1 VFRSLFGR
9 HRDRTLLVVTV
20 FLSCVLLALDEGRQ
34 AGVARALGAS
44 LYAPVQALVRGAEE
58 NFRLRHE
65 NRQLRRL
72 VATLNLERQRLLQ
85 ARDETAELRRLAGFA
100 AERFPSLLPCAVVGI
115 STDPLQ
121 SALQLGCG
129 SRDSLHAGM
138 AVAAYAG
145 LVGRVLEVSPDRAL
159 LQTLAS
165 PDLAISVR
173 DQRSGVVGILRWVR
187 GNQFTM
193 DRVDAVEDVLVGDPV
208 LTSGLGGYPRGIPVG
223 VVTRVGV
230 SLDGL
235 FKLVDVRSHVD
246 FAGLRDVFVI
256 TGDVA
261 WQEDALYT
269 PEDRALLRQ
278 LGEARP
284 RGDHASLPTAGGR

>member
-1 VFRSLFGR
+1 VFRSLVGR
-9 HRDRTLLVVTV
+9 HRDRTLLVVTIL
-20 FLSCVLLALDEGRQ
+20 LSCVLLALDEGQQ
-34 AGVARALGAS
+34 AGIARALGSS

-58 NFRLRHE
+58 NLLLRRE

-85 ARDETAELRRLAGFA
+85 AREETAHLRRLAGFA
-100 AERFPSLLPCAVVGI
+100 AERFPLLLPCEVVGL
-115 STDPLQ
+115 STDPMQ

-129 SRDSLHAGM
+129 SRDSLQVGM
-138 AVAAYAG
+138 AVVAYAG
-145 LVGRVLEVSPDRAL
+145 LVGGVYEVSPERSL

-165 PDLAISVR
+165 QELALSVR

-208 LTSGLGGYPRGIPVG
+208 VTSGLGDYPRGVPVG

-235 FKLVDVRSHVD
+235 FKLVDVRTHVD
-246 FAGLRDVFVI
+246 FAGLRDVFVLM
-256 TGDVA
+256 GAVE
-261 WQEDALYT
+261 WREDGLYA
-269 PEDRALLRQ
+269 PEDNALLRR
-278 LGEARP
+278 LGEA
-284 RGDHASLPTAGGR
+284 GSENNHASIPSAGGR